1 MKLLFVI
8 ICIAVIIFLLAIII
22 KTLIDRKKNK
32 S

>member
-8 ICIAVIIFLLAIII
+8 ICVAVIIFLLAIIV

>member
-8 ICIAVIIFLLAIII
+8 ICVAVIIFLLAIIV
-22 KTLIDRKKNK
+22 KTIIDRKKNK

>member
-1 MKLLFVI
+1 VI
-8 ICIAVIIFLLAIII
+8 ICVAVIIFLLAIIV

>member
-8 ICIAVIIFLLAIII
+8 ICVAVIIFLLAIIV
-22 KTLIDRKKNK
+22 KTLIGRKKNK

>member
-1 MKLLFVI
+1 MKRLFVI
-8 ICIAVIIFLLAIII
+8 ICVAVIIFLLAIIV